1 MGMSMYVSKYDAYRY
16 VYDGGGGR
24 PFPPP
29 PPLPFSRGSDFS
41 GCFTFGSKGLL
52 GGGGL
57 QSRSS
62 RQPLTR
68 GGGSEPPQVQEGTPP
83 SHPVH
88 PPDIETD
95 THLSLQCP
103 RSTKTNFFLLAL
115 SIVFF
120 GIFGCFF
127 FPFTHKVRTMAFF
140 FWPNLEGKVFSV
152 TRTAPLCKR
161 GVPLSWT
168 GERSSPHPTF
178 PYVEPPPSSQE
189 PNSPVPNFA
198 SNLDSTINPTKLGR
212 GINS

>member
-1 MGMSMYVSKYDAYRY
+1 MLYDSNMGMSMYVSKYDAYRY

-120 GIFGCFF
+120 LAFLDVFFSIYPQSAHNGVFFLAEFG
-127 FPFTHKVRTMAFF
+127 
-140 FWPNLEGKVFSV
+140 G
-152 TRTAPLCKR
+152 
-161 GVPLSWT
+161 
-168 GERSSPHPTF
+168 
-178 PYVEPPPSSQE
+178 
-189 PNSPVPNFA
+189 
-198 SNLDSTINPTKLGR
+198 
-212 GINS
+212 